1 MWDSVTCDSMLRR
14 YLWTKGNDCSFYE
27 LKNIGNF
34 SLSKGEDD
42 NKTFVSLSRTKS
54 ICLHSSLSLNV
65 NDLVFSFSLETIFYG
80 LTHFTLLTTI
90 KTIFAAARQA
100 MESAVRCIFG
110 AEVANASWLY
120 FLHYCNA
127 AGGLDPIITADSDNS
142 GQEYKIKVALYY
154 FKCYSI
160 LSAIPELLSLD
171 QM

>member
-1 MWDSVTCDSMLRR
+1 
-14 YLWTKGNDCSFYE
+14 
-27 LKNIGNF
+27 
-34 SLSKGEDD
+34 
-42 NKTFVSLSRTKS
+42 
-54 ICLHSSLSLNV
+54 
-65 NDLVFSFSLETIFYG
+65 
-80 LTHFTLLTTI
+80 
-90 KTIFAAARQA
+90 

-154 FKCYSI
+154 SKCYSI

>member
-1 MWDSVTCDSMLRR
+1 M
-14 YLWTKGNDCSFYE
+14 
-27 LKNIGNF
+27 
-34 SLSKGEDD
+34 
-42 NKTFVSLSRTKS
+42 
-54 ICLHSSLSLNV
+54 
-65 NDLVFSFSLETIFYG
+65 
-80 LTHFTLLTTI
+80 
-90 KTIFAAARQA
+90 FAAVRQA

-160 LSAIPELLSLD
+160 LNAIPELLSLD